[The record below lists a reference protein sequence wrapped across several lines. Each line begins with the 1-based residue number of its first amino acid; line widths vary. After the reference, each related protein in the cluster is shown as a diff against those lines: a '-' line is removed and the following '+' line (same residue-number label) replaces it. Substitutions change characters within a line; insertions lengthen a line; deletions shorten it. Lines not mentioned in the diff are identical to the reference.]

1 MTGWC
6 PDRESSMPVFR
17 LLSAAARPG
26 GRRSCGVAAGQ
37 AGDVADGAGLPAGVV
52 AQWLPKLITS
62 RSQHSPDLRS
72 YGDSNSGPLACHA
85 MEAFISSYGENPF
98 FGIIAARDHTI
109 GIT

>member
-6 PDRESSMPVFR
+6 PERESSMPVFR

-62 RSQHSPDLRS
+62 RSQHAPDLWS

-85 MEAFISSYGENPF
+85 SALPTEL
-98 FGIIAARDHTI
+98 
-109 GIT
+109 